1 MKKIVYIIL
10 VINCLCGCGS
20 SSDNKIKVEEDEIN
34 AQSDSNGVSMAIDT
48 VVIEK
53 DSLSEKYI
61 FIDDW
66 RSYKTIYELI
76 KYEDFKDIV
85 LYIDLWGVV
94 CGPCIREFQFVKEL
108 KERYKDKS
116 VKFLYIADGPQDSC
130 YVERW
135 KGLIYKYELSGY
147 HLPWSRV
154 MSNSI
159 QALPDYKGTMSPHY
173 LLVNKKGEIIP
184 NAPRPIT
191 GETLYKQIDALLQ
204 LPQ

>member
-76 KYEDFKDIV
+76 KYEDFKDNV
-85 LYIDLWGVV
+85 LYIDLWGVA
-94 CGPCIREFQFVKEL
+94 CL
-108 KERYKDKS
+108 
-116 VKFLYIADGPQDSC
+116 
-130 YVERW
+130 
-135 KGLIYKYELSGY
+135 
-147 HLPWSRV
+147 
-154 MSNSI
+154 
-159 QALPDYKGTMSPHY
+159 
-173 LLVNKKGEIIP
+173 
-184 NAPRPIT
+184 
-191 GETLYKQIDALLQ
+191 
-204 LPQ
+204 